1 MDFQE
6 SKVLGLIYD
15 SNIFSKIKDAIF
27 NSMFFNN
34 NDLSYKIII
43 INLSIAFIFLII
55 SSLNFSRREAI

>member
-1 MDFQE
+1 
-6 SKVLGLIYD
+6 VLGLIYD
-15 SNIFSKIKDAIF
+15 FNIFSKIKDAIF

>member
-1 MDFQE
+1 MI
-6 SKVLGLIYD
+6 LMYLARLRMLYLIVC
-15 SNIFSKIKDAIF
+15 
-27 NSMFFNN
+27 FFNN